1 MIRTVRLAQAL
12 MPLVVAACAPGPARA
27 SEASRLPFVAVKSD
41 HEIFASSHLT
51 KTYAPDQTYLLR
63 APQLRRTDVSRLDR
77 WGWFPADDVAVPDD
91 SETGR
96 VAQQTSPAPDELV
109 PADEL
114 RADQPA
120 QAGVY
125 VGIPSVVAA
134 TGAALGGLVL
144 LVQVL
149 AGLF

>member
-1 MIRTVRLAQAL
+1 VTQTARLAQVL
-12 MPLVVAACAPGPARA
+12 LPLVVAACGPALAGA
-27 SEASRLPFVAVKSD
+27 SEASLPFVAVSSD
-41 HEIFASSHLT
+41 QEIFASSHLT
-51 KTYAPDQTYLLR
+51 RTYAPDRTYILS
-63 APQLRRTDVSRLDR
+63 APQLRRTELARLDR
-77 WGWFPADDVAVPDD
+77 WGWFPADDVPAPDD

-96 VAQQTSPAPDELV
+96 VAQQTSPAPEELV

-120 QAGVY
+120 QAGVH